1 MKKTIIAFTL
11 MVFLLAGCGGTGSK
25 PVAEE
30 VKSEAPKEAQIVE
43 EEPAVAEEEASSVQE
58 DETVQEAETVEEDE
72 TEQEDETVQESDPVR
87 DLLDRY
93 MKDPNTK
100 DFKYVMYDVN
110 ADGIEEVIFT
120 DNQGRIAEIYGTRNG
135 EPVATIASSDGLE
148 ITLYPKGM
156 LKSQTVDGAEKSVTV
171 WYQYF
176 AELGDFLPVF
186 EELNGEYYTY
196 SAYDLS
202 EDEIGQISSS
212 IADTGDYPA
221 WINEWGDKIT
231 QKEYDRIVP
240 KDDPVALLE
249 PDSLSDR
256 DALDVIPEYLRYVNA
271 PDGYA
276 NLRTGPGTEYE
287 VICKVPQGDDLE
299 VYRKEATSKSG
310 KKWLKVT
317 YLTEEDTAEYGY
329 AWLNGWMADSQLE

>member
-1 MKKTIIAFTL
+1 MKKTIIAFTF

-30 VKSEAPKEAQIVE
+30 INSETPKEAQVIE
-43 EEPAVAEEEASSVQE
+43 EEPAMAEEEASSVQE
-58 DETVQEAETVEEDE
+58 DETVEEDE
-72 TEQEDETVQESDPVR
+72 TEQEDETVQESGPVQ

-110 ADGIEEVIFT
+110 ADGIEELIFT
-120 DNQGRIAEIYGTRNG
+120 DSQGRIAEIYGTRNG
-135 EPVATIASSDGLE
+135 EPVGTVVSSDDLE

-156 LKSQTVDGAEKSVTV
+156 LKSQTVGGTDDSVTI

-176 AELGDFLPVF
+176 AEWGDFLAVF

-196 SAYDLS
+196 CAYDLN
-202 EDEIGQISSS
+202 EEEISQINTS

-221 WINEWGDKIT
+221 WINERGDKIT

-240 KDDPVALLE
+240 KDDPVTLID
-249 PDSLSDR
+249 PDPLSDR

-299 VYRKEATSKSG
+299 VYRKEATSKDG

-317 YLTEEDTAEYGY
+317 YLTEENTAEYGS
-329 AWLNGWMADSQLE
+329 AWLDGWMAESQLE

>member
-30 VKSEAPKEAQIVE
+30 VKSEAPKEAQITE

-72 TEQEDETVQESDPVR
+72 TEQEDETVQESDPVQ

-135 EPVATIASSDGLE
+135 EPVATLASSDGLE

-176 AELGDFLPVF
+176 AEWGDFLPVF

-249 PDSLSDR
+249 PDPLSDR
-256 DALDVIPEYLRYVNA
+256 DALDALGAPRGRSGGLQKRGHFQEWKKMAEGYVFNGRGYRRIRICMA
-271 PDGYA
+271 ERLDG
-276 NLRTGPGTEYE
+276 
-287 VICKVPQGDDLE
+287 
-299 VYRKEATSKSG
+299 
-310 KKWLKVT
+310 
-317 YLTEEDTAEYGY
+317 
-329 AWLNGWMADSQLE
+329 

>member
-30 VKSEAPKEAQIVE
+30 VNSEAPKEAQIVE

-58 DETVQEAETVEEDE
+58 DETEQEAETVEEDE

-120 DNQGRIAEIYGTRNG
+120 DPQGCIAEIYGTRNG

-176 AELGDFLPVF
+176 AEWGDFLPVF

-196 SAYDLS
+196 CAYDLS

-231 QKEYDRIVP
+231 KKEYDRIVP

-249 PDSLSDR
+249 PDPLSDR

-299 VYRKEATSKSG
+299 VYRKEATSKDG

-317 YLTEEDTAEYGY
+317 YLMEEDTAEYGY
-329 AWLNGWMADSQLE
+329 AWLNGWMAESQLE